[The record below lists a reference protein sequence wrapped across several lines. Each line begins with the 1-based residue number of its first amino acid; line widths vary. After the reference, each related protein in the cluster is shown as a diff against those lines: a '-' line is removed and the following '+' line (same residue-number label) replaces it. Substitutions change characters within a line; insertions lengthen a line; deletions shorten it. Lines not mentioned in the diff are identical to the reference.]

1 MTAIVGF
8 NCLNGVM
15 MMADTEE
22 TTSTFT
28 KSTCDKLYRFIFPL
42 GTILTGGAGS
52 GHLID
57 CANQELH
64 QTFAKGIPKPDNQL
78 LDGEMV
84 RNALNEFAATFYT
97 ETTAQDP
104 NASFEML
111 IAVNI
116 SKKETLLFRWLGNKV
131 LYINPNRH
139 DVIGSGAIQIH
150 PMLQKF
156 QLTPTA
162 DVALFCGIRMMS
174 HAKRIIQGVGGKT
187 EAVMLLHDGASMYYG
202 TRNTEKIE
210 KLVENFDEFL
220 LEFVYTSVSH
230 MGRDYPEETE
240 RNIAEGFAGIPRLLK
255 TYRDA
260 YREILEN
267 PDRF

>member
-22 TTSTFT
+22 TTSNFT

-42 GTILTGGAGS
+42 GAVITGGAGS

-64 QTFAKGIPKPDNQL
+64 QTFAKGIPKPDNQP
-78 LDGEMV
+78 LDGEIV
-84 RNALNEFAATFYT
+84 RNALNDFAANFYAK
-97 ETTAQDP
+97 TTAQDLT
-104 NASFEML
+104 ASLEML

-116 SKKETLLFRWLGNKV
+116 SKKETLLFRWLGNRV

-139 DVIGSGAIQIH
+139 DVIGSGAVQIH
-150 PMLQKF
+150 PMLQEFK
-156 QLTPTA
+156 LTPTA

-202 TRNTEKIE
+202 TGNTEKIE

-220 LEFVYTSVSH
+220 MQFVYTSVSH

-240 RNIAEGFAGIPRLLK
+240 RNIAAGFADMPRLLK